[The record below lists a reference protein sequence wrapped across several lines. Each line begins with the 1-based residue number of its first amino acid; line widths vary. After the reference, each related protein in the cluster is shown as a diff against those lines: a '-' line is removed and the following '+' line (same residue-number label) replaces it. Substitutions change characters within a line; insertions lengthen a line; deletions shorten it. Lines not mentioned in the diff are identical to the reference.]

1 MAALAQQIPRVPFYF
16 RIYSEDGNG
25 IMYKAIEQLDADT
38 YNCMGTRI
46 IGNHNGYT
54 IWEFGG
60 YSDVMPAVSIHEVVV
75 PRRLRK
81 EEKNGIIRQEGLN
94 PYLKD
99 YDGFCDDTSYW
110 FIQKSRS
117 GRSRSRSGSSGSN
130 NSKSKTRKSKGTRAS
145 GGKSRGKS
153 RGY

>member
-1 MAALAQQIPRVPFYF
+1 MAALAHRIPRVPFYF
-16 RIYSEDGNG
+16 RIYAENGNG
-25 IMYKAIEQLDADT
+25 IMYKAIEQLDAET

-75 PRRLRK
+75 PRRLKK
-81 EEKNGIIRQEGLN
+81 EEKNKMIRQEGLN
-94 PYLKD
+94 SYLKE
-99 YDGFCDDTSYW
+99 YDAFCDDTSYW

-117 GRSRSRSGSSGSN
+117 RSRSASSGSN
-130 NSKSKTRKSKGTRAS
+130 NGSKSKTRKSKGTRAS
-145 GGKSRGKS
+145 GGKASGSKS
-153 RGY
+153 KGW